1 MGADALMNSQ
11 HLATT
16 GSGWDRL
23 AQVVAGTMPVD
34 EVDAVWV
41 FSPLRRDVK
50 EWGTAVIS
58 RVDGERRRIYTARYG
73 LAIKGKDRGKFESS
87 VQEVGSGPLEALS
100 RLVVEAHRRIDDEQ
114 PPTSVPPDTWFSN
127 NNADVRVHGPTG

>member
-1 MGADALMNSQ
+1 MNTQ
-11 HLATT
+11 HVATT
-16 GSGWDRL
+16 GSGWNRL
-23 AQVVAGTMPVD
+23 AQVVAGLMPVD

-58 RVDGERRRIYTARYG
+58 RIDGQRRRIYTARYG

-87 VQEVGSGPLEALS
+87 VQEVGTGPLEALP
-100 RLVVEAHRRIDDEQ
+100 RLLEEAHRRIDDEQ
-114 PPTSVPPDTWFSN
+114 PPASVPPENWFSHN
-127 NNADVRVHGPTG
+127 TADVRVHGPTG

>member
-1 MGADALMNSQ
+1 MSSQ
-11 HLATT
+11 HVSTMA
-16 GSGWDRL
+16 SGWDRL
-23 AQVVAGTMPVD
+23 AQVVAGMMPVD

-41 FSPLRRDVK
+41 FSPLRRDAK

-58 RVDGERRRIYTARYG
+58 RIEGERRRIYTARYG

-100 RLVVEAHRRIDDEQ
+100 RLVAEAHRRIDDEQ
-114 PPTSVPPDTWFSN
+114 PPVSVPPDIWFSH
-127 NNADVRVHGPTG
+127 NNADARVHGPTG

>member
-1 MGADALMNSQ
+1 MNTQ
-11 HLATT
+11 HVGTT
-16 GSGWDRL
+16 GSGWNRL
-23 AQVVAGTMPVD
+23 AQVVAGLMPVD

-58 RVDGERRRIYTARYG
+58 RIDGQRRRIYTARYG

-87 VQEVGSGPLEALS
+87 VQEVGTGPLEALP
-100 RLVVEAHRRIDDEQ
+100 RLLEEAHRRIDDEQ
-114 PPTSVPPDTWFSN
+114 PPASVPLETWFSHN
-127 NNADVRVHGPTG
+127 TADLRVHGPTG

>member
-1 MGADALMNSQ
+1 MNTQ
-11 HLATT
+11 HAAPA

-23 AQVVAGTMPVD
+23 AQAVAVMMPVH

-41 FSPLRRDVK
+41 FSPLRRDTK

-58 RVDGERRRIYTARYG
+58 RIDGDRRRIYTARYG

-87 VQEVGSGPLEALS
+87 VQEVGTGPLEALS
-100 RLVVEAHRRIDDEQ
+100 QLLEEAHLRIDDEQ
-114 PPTSVPPDTWFSN
+114 PPISVPPDSWFSHN
-127 NNADVRVHGPTG
+127 TADVRVHGPTG

>member
-1 MGADALMNSQ
+1 MSSQ
-11 HLATT
+11 HVSTMA
-16 GSGWDRL
+16 SGWDRL
-23 AQVVAGTMPVD
+23 AQVVAGMMPVD

-41 FSPLRRDVK
+41 FSPLRRDAK

-58 RVDGERRRIYTARYG
+58 RVEGERRRIYTARYG

-100 RLVVEAHRRIDDEQ
+100 RLVQEAHRRIDDEQ
-114 PPTSVPPDTWFSN
+114 PPVSVPPNTWFSHN
-127 NNADVRVHGPTG
+127 TADVHVHGPTG

>member
-1 MGADALMNSQ
+1 MNTQ
-11 HLATT
+11 RVATT

-23 AQVVAGTMPVD
+23 AQVVSGMMPVD

-58 RVDGERRRIYTARYG
+58 RIDGERRRIYTARYG

-100 RLVVEAHRRIDDEQ
+100 RLVEEAHRRIDDEQ
-114 PPTSVPPDTWFSN
+114 PPTSVPPDTWFSH
-127 NNADVRVHGPTG
+127 NNADARVHGPTG